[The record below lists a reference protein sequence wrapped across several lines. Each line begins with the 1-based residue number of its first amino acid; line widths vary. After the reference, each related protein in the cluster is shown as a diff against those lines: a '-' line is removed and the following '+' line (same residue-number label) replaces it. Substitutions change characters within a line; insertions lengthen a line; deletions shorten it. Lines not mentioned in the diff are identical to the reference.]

1 MESTRE
7 NEFGQIQKYKLVFFS
22 IAIAGYLLLTLS
34 MYCGVIEPLKEADAE
49 ISDTIETHHKRSN
62 ASLEL
67 FEAFGYGGFIHNFK
81 NFVLRHDVDAL
92 NKAIVKIPVIE
103 QNLKDL
109 RLSNPS
115 DRFQDFYDVVEQVF
129 NQYKA
134 NALWMKDNLELVLS
148 MPKEDLDA
156 RVRVDDGPALKAMA
170 DILQKNTRLLETA
183 KNQLVSEAKIYTLTL
198 KSWGLLASIAYFSLM
213 MALYYVYR
221 ALYRNYQQLNTI
233 STLSTHAM
241 ILTDENGNVI
251 RINPAFRKMFN
262 VPERVS
268 INELQLEMF
277 VPTKVKNHKQHRKE
291 YFHSGRQTAMNERTK
306 PFSARR
312 FSGEEFPVKIAL
324 SSMTTV
330 SGHLALA
337 IIEDISDEVELKKQA
352 EIDELTQIYNRR
364 FGEHVLESEMNRA
377 ERYQGYFS
385 LLMIDIDKFKE
396 VNDSLGHDE
405 GDKVLKS
412 VINLIQQIIRK
423 SDTLV
428 RWGGDEL
435 VCILPSTD
443 ADHAAITAAKVVET
457 VANYFKSA
465 QIQTTVS
472 IGVAEVTKGDDT
484 NILMKKVDSALYQAK
499 QQGRNQF
506 VVDSKTIP

>member
-1 MESTRE
+1 MLSIRE
-7 NEFGQIQKYKLVFFS
+7 HEFGQIQKYKLAFFS
-22 IAIAGYLLLTLS
+22 IAIVGYIILAIS
-34 MYCGVIEPLKEADAE
+34 MYYGVIEPLKEADAE
-49 ISDTIETHHKRSN
+49 LNDTIEAHHKRSK
-62 ASLEL
+62 ASIEL

-92 NKAIVKIPVIE
+92 TKAIVKIPVIE

-129 NQYKA
+129 NQYKS
-134 NALWMKDNLELVLS
+134 NALWMKDNLDLVLS
-148 MPKEDLDA
+148 MSKEELDA
-156 RVRVDDGPALKAMA
+156 RVRVDDAPALKAMA
-170 DILQKNTRLLETA
+170 DILQKNTLLLETA
-183 KNQLVSEAKIYTLTL
+183 KKQIASEAKIYTFTL
-198 KSWGLLASIAYFSLM
+198 QSWGLLASIAYFSLIL
-213 MALYYVYR
+213 ALYIVYR

-233 STLSTHAM
+233 STLSSHAM
-241 ILTDENGNVI
+241 ILTDENGNVV

-262 VPERVS
+262 VPGNVS
-268 INELQLEMF
+268 IKELQVEMF
-277 VPTKVKNHKQHRKE
+277 VPTKVKKHKQHRKE
-291 YFHSGRQTAMNERTK
+291 YFHSNRQTAMSERTK
-306 PFSARR
+306 PFFARR
-312 FSGEEFPVKIAL
+312 YSGEEFPVKIAL
-324 SSMTTV
+324 SSMSTV

-337 IIEDISDEVELKKQA
+337 MIEDISDEVELKKQA

-364 FGEHVLESEMNRA
+364 YGEHALESEMNRA

-396 VNDSLGHDE
+396 VNDTLGHDE
-405 GDKVLKS
+405 GDKVLKA
-412 VINLIQQIIRK
+412 VISLIQQIVRK

-443 ADHAAITAAKVVET
+443 LDHAAMTAGKIVET
-457 VANYFKSA
+457 VANHFKPA

-472 IGVAEVTKGDDT
+472 IGVAQMTPNEGTDT
-484 NILMKKVDSALYQAK
+484 LMKKVDSALYQAK
-499 QQGRNQF
+499 QQGRNRF
-506 VVDSKTIP
+506 IVDGKTSS

>member
-1 MESTRE
+1 
-7 NEFGQIQKYKLVFFS
+7 
-22 IAIAGYLLLTLS
+22 
-34 MYCGVIEPLKEADAE
+34 MYCGVIVPLNEADAE
-49 ISDTIETHHKRSN
+49 LNDTIETHHKRSIT
-62 ASLEL
+62 SIEL

-103 QNLKDL
+103 KNLVEL

-115 DRFQDFYDVVEQVF
+115 DRFHDFYGAVEQVF
-129 NQYKA
+129 NQYKS
-134 NALWMKDNLELVLS
+134 NALWMKDNLDLVLS
-148 MPKEDLDA
+148 MSKEELDT
-156 RVRVDDGPALKAMA
+156 RVRIDDGPALKAMA
-170 DILQKNTRLLETA
+170 NILQTNASLLETA
-183 KNQLVSEAKIYTLTL
+183 KNQLLFESKIYTFTL
-198 KSWGLLASIAYFSLM
+198 QSWGLLASIAYFSLM
-213 MALYYVYR
+213 VALYYVYR

-233 STLSTHAM
+233 STLSSHAM
-241 ILTDENGNVI
+241 ILTDESGNVV
-251 RINPAFRKMFN
+251 RINPAFRKMFSVPDN
-262 VPERVS
+262 VP
-268 INELQLEMF
+268 IKELQVEMF
-277 VPTKVKNHKQHRKE
+277 VPTKVKKHKQHREK
-291 YFHSGRQTAMNERTK
+291 YFHSDRQTAMNERTK

-312 FSGEEFPVKIAL
+312 YSGEEFPVKIAL

-337 IIEDISDEVELKKQA
+337 LIEDISDEVELKKQA

-364 FGEHVLESEMNRA
+364 FGEHALESEMNRA

-396 VNDSLGHDE
+396 VNDTLGHDE

-443 ADHAAITAAKVVET
+443 VGHAAMTADKIVET
-457 VANYFKSA
+457 K
-465 QIQTTVS
+465 
-472 IGVAEVTKGDDT
+472 DDQ
-484 NILMKKVDSALYQAK
+484 KKKENRKRRRKKKDY
-499 QQGRNQF
+499 
-506 VVDSKTIP
+506 